1 MVTIND
7 IAKMAGVAKSTVSR
21 YLNGGSVSEK
31 TKEKIDI
38 AIKKTDY
45 VPNTFAQSLK
55 MKNTNMIGTIIPRLN
70 SYASNEILTSVDEEL
85 RKRNYQLLITNT
97 DQDVKRELENLYAL
111 SRQKVAGI
119 LLMATVITEAHVEA
133 IKKIGIPVILLG
145 QRDDVTYSI
154 IHDDLAAGR
163 AIGEYAVSLGH
174 KNILYLGVR
183 KSDEAV
189 GISRREGIY
198 QGLSK
203 GKDLKITEVEVNF
216 DYDLAY
222 DFLKDYL
229 KTSEATYIICS
240 TDNIALAAYK
250 AILTVG
256 KKIPDD
262 VSVSGFGG
270 YAITDLVTPA
280 ITTVRYPYKE
290 MGKIAVENLLRI
302 IQGEKLP
309 KCITLS
315 NEFIPKASTRILKT
329 TKK

>member
-21 YLNGGSVSEK
+21 YLNGGSISQK
-31 TKEKIDI
+31 TKERIDI
-38 AIKKTDY
+38 VIKKTDY
-45 VPNTFAQSLK
+45 VPNSFAQSLK

-70 SYASNEILTSVDEEL
+70 SYATNEILTSVDEEL
-85 RKRNYQLLITNT
+85 RKRNYQLFITNS

-119 LLMATVITEAHVEA
+119 LLLATVITEAHIEA
-133 IKKIGIPVILLG
+133 IKKIGIPVVLLG
-145 QRDDVTYSI
+145 QRDPVTYSI
-154 IHDDLAAGR
+154 IHDDFAAGK
-163 AIGEYAVSLGH
+163 AIGEHVVSLGH

-189 GISRREGIY
+189 GIRRREGIY
-198 QGLSK
+198 EGLK
-203 GKDLKITEVEVNF
+203 AGKDLKITEVEVNF
-216 DYDLAY
+216 DYDEAY
-222 DFLKDYL
+222 AFLKDYL

-256 KKIPDD
+256 KSIPDD

-302 IQGEKLP
+302 IQGEELP

-315 NEFIPKASTRILKT
+315 NEFIRKAST
-329 TKK
+329 KKLT

>member
-21 YLNGGSVSEK
+21 YLNGGSVSQK
-31 TKEKIDI
+31 TKDKIDI
-38 AIKKTDY
+38 AIKETDY

-70 SYASNEILTSVDEEL
+70 SYAANEILTSVDEEL
-85 RKRNYQLLITNT
+85 LKRNFQLLITNT
-97 DQDVKRELENLYAL
+97 NQDVKRELENLYTL

-119 LLMATVITEAHVEA
+119 ILQATVITEAHIEA

-145 QRDDVTYSI
+145 QQDDVTYSI
-154 IHDDLAAGR
+154 IHDDFAAGK
-163 AIGEYAVSLGH
+163 AIGEHVVALGH
-174 KNILYLGVR
+174 KDILYLGVR

-189 GISRREGIY
+189 GVKRREGIY
-198 QGLSK
+198 EGLSG
-203 GKDLKITEVEVNF
+203 GKDLFITEVEVNF
-216 DYDLAY
+216 DYTIAY
-222 DFLKDYL
+222 GFLQEYL
-229 KTSEATYIICS
+229 KTSTATYIICS

-250 AILTVG
+250 AILTIG

-280 ITTVRYPYKE
+280 ITTVKYPFKE
-290 MGKIAVENLLRI
+290 MGRIAVENLVRI
-302 IQGEKLP
+302 IQGEEIP
-309 KCITLS
+309 KCITLD
-315 NEFIPKASTRILKT
+315 NKFIEKESTKRLEP
-329 TKK
+329 